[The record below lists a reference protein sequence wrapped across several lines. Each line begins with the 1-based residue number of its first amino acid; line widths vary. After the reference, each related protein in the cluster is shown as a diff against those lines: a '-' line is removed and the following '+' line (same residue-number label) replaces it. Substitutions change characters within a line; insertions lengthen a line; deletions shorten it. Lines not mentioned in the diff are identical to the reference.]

1 MMPPTNRRDAV
12 VRHARNAL
20 LPSMSSEQGTN
31 PPSSRPIVRMA
42 GAVAVLGA
50 LALAGCRSTPVPG
63 VAASSPPLDG
73 TSWVLSSLATRTPI
87 PGTTLASDRM
97 TGDRMPPATLGFA
110 EGRAF
115 GSDGCNRFNVPYTAK
130 EGALS
135 WSSRPAST
143 QMACPPAAMEQGAA
157 FMAAL
162 SGASGYRVTNGNL
175 QLLAADGRVQATF
188 APQARSLAGTNWR
201 ATAINDGRGAVVSL
215 VAESTL
221 TLAFSADGV
230 ASGSAGCNR
239 FTSAYT
245 AQGESLRL
253 QAPAATRRMCVSEAI
268 MNQEQAYLRA
278 LGTVATA
285 RREGDRLELRTADGA
300 LAAILDRDPNPQ

>member
-1 MMPPTNRRDAV
+1 MPLTDRRDAV
-12 VRHARNAL
+12 ARQASTVPFL
-20 LPSMSSEQGTN
+20 STSP
-31 PPSSRPIVRMA
+31 A
-42 GAVAVLGA
+42 GAVARLLHRHGALRAASAALLGV
-50 LALAGCRSTPVPG
+50 LALAGCRSAPVAT
-63 VAASSPPLDG
+63 AAGPIPSLDG
-73 TSWVLSSLATRTPI
+73 TAWVLSSLPARTPV
-87 PGTTLASDRM
+87 PGSTLASDRM
-97 TGDRMPPATLGFA
+97 IGTRPPAATLAFA

-115 GSDGCNRFNVPYTAK
+115 GSDGCNRFNVPYTAR
-130 EGALS
+130 EGALT

-143 QMACPPAAMEQGAA
+143 QMACPPPAMEQGAA

-162 SGASGYRVTNGNL
+162 SGASGYRVVEGNL
-175 QLLAADGRVQATF
+175 QLLGADGRMQASFT
-188 APQARSLAGTNWR
+188 PQARSLAGTSWR
-201 ATAINDGRGAVVSL
+201 ASAINDGRGAVVSL
-215 VAESTL
+215 IADSTL
-221 TLAFSADGV
+221 TLGFSADGV

-253 QAPAATRRMCVSEAI
+253 QAPVSTRRMCVSEAL

-300 LAAILDRDPNPQ
+300 LAAILDRDTNPQ